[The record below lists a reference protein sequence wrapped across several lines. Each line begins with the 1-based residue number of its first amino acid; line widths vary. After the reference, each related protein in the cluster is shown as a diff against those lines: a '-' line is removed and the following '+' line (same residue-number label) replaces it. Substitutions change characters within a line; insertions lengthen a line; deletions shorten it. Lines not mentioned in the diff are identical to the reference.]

1 MAKIIEVKL
10 PEEYKN
16 KNKYEIFTHLEQ
28 VATLAHNQKQ
38 KIEDLNAE
46 IKLRDSQLQ
55 KQRAD
60 ILKLKSMV
68 GHKNIEIQTLK
79 LESDVMDIEAQ
90 VIEDEREK
98 NKVPNFL
105 PPSVQFEKVKVEKKY
120 WSIAGKTEDIKVS
133 NNVFFNE
140 DKGKI
145 IIGMSI
151 KAGKPKKPLKE
162 TCKNL
167 IENSMAR
174 SFYLPSQKIVPSS
187 PNKSLLNLL
196 YRGGTYENYNEE
208 LEKVANNIVY
218 VSSITSEVLRDL
230 DKGGYDYFN
239 MTCYKLSSDEDIIFR
254 KWSFAS
260 NK

>member
-105 PPSVQFEKVKVEKKY
+105 PASVKFHEVTQEFQ
-120 WSIAGKTEDIKVS
+120 
-133 NNVFFNE
+133 N
-140 DKGKI
+140 
-145 IIGMSI
+145 
-151 KAGKPKKPLKE
+151 KP
-162 TCKNL
+162 
-167 IENSMAR
+167 I
-174 SFYLPSQKIVPSS
+174 
-187 PNKSLLNLL
+187 NK
-196 YRGGTYENYNEE
+196 
-208 LEKVANNIVY
+208 
-218 VSSITSEVLRDL
+218 
-230 DKGGYDYFN
+230 
-239 MTCYKLSSDEDIIFR
+239 
-254 KWSFAS
+254 
-260 NK
+260 